1 MKSSLNIIM
10 VLVLL
15 LSAFTL
21 SYAEEQDEQAGKR
34 PPRPNFS
41 SVDSDGNGEVSLD
54 EFSLQALPHGDH
66 ETIFSEIDSDS
77 DGVITEQEY
86 SDHRP
91 PRPPKRQ

>member
-1 MKSSLNIIM
+1 MKLSLNIIV
-10 VLVLL
+10 VLGLL

-21 SYAEEQDEQAGKR
+21 SYAEEQYEKEGKR
-34 PPRPNFS
+34 PPRPDFS
-41 SVDSDGNGEVSLD
+41 SVDSDSNGEVSLD
-54 EFSLQALPHGDH
+54 EFSQQALPHGDY

-86 SDHRP
+86 SDHKP